1 LTRRDRHPDE
11 ELERLEFETRA
22 IHAGQEPDAATG
34 AVSVPIYQ
42 TSLFVQDD
50 VDRDRGWF
58 YSRTGNPTRAAL
70 ERCIASLEGAAHGFC
85 YGSGVA
91 AEDTVLR
98 LLRPGDHLVVSRD
111 VYGGTYR
118 LLHRVWE
125 DGGLSFTPA
134 DLTDPAAVDAAWRSE
149 TRMVWVE
156 SPTNPRLQIVD
167 IAAVAALARERGA
180 LAVVDNT
187 LASPYLQQPLGLGA
201 DIVVHSTTKY
211 LGGHSDVLGGWVG
224 TSSEELADRLGLLQ
238 AATGPVPGPMDAF
251 LILRGVKTLPVRM
264 ERHCANAAAVA
275 EFLAGHGAVAAV
287 HYPGLPSHPGHEL
300 AVKQMSGFGGMVSFT
315 LAGGETA
322 ARAVCAATRIF
333 ALGGSLGG
341 VESLISYP
349 PTMSHFPMQG
359 TELASDPA
367 LVRLS
372 VGIEA
377 ARDLIADLDRALA
390 SLSAGSRRQERED
403 TSPPPA
409 I

>member
-1 LTRRDRHPDE
+1 MVGLLTEARDS
-11 ELERLEFETRA
+11 LEDLAFATRA
-22 IHAGQEPDAATG
+22 IHAGQEPDPATG

-70 ERCIASLEGAAHGFC
+70 ERCIASLEGAGHGFC

-91 AEDTVLR
+91 AEDAVLR

-111 VYGGTYR
+111 LYGGTYR
-118 LLHRVWE
+118 LLRRVWE

-134 DLTDPAAVDAAWRSE
+134 DLTDASAVEAAWRAE
-149 TRMVWVE
+149 TKMVWVE
-156 SPTNPRLQIVD
+156 SPTNPLLQIVD
-167 IAAVAALARERGA
+167 IAAVAAQARERGA
-180 LAVVDNT
+180 WTVVDNT
-187 LASPYLQQPLGLGA
+187 LASPYLQQPLALGA
-201 DIVVHSTTKY
+201 DVVVHSTTKY
-211 LGGHSDVLGGWVG
+211 LGGHSDVLGGWAG
-224 TSSEELADRLGLLQ
+224 TSSGELAGRLELLQ
-238 AATGPVPGPMDAF
+238 AATGPVPGALDAF

-264 ERHCANAAAVA
+264 ECHCANAAAVA
-275 EFLAGHGAVAAV
+275 EFLAGHAAVAGV
-287 HYPGLPSHPGHEL
+287 HYPGLPSHPGHDV
-300 AVKQMSGFGGMVSFT
+300 AAKQMSGFGGMVSFR
-315 LAGGETA
+315 LAGGEPA
-322 ARAVCAATRIF
+322 ARAVCAATRLF

-359 TELASDPA
+359 TELAADPA

-377 ARDLIADLDRALA
+377 AADLIADLDRALA
-390 SLSAGSRRQERED
+390 SLPG
-403 TSPPPA
+403 
-409 I
+409 